1 VQIILVV
8 RVTNRALKNERGEIM
23 NLIIAK
29 IPHCIKVLDFK
40 HFMKYFVK
48 YIHKFESCIFLL
60 KL

>member
-1 VQIILVV
+1 MPIILVV
-8 RVTNRALKNERGEIM
+8 RVNNRALKNVHGAIM
-23 NLIIAK
+23 NLVIAK

-48 YIHKFESCIFLL
+48 YIHKFQSCIYCI